1 MQHRSSSALLAVG
14 FSCLIAGAAAGFMF
28 GASSPASV
36 ASDGGGAPEQVSR
49 SGDRPREPGPE
60 APAEP
65 ASAASPATAAA
76 APALGQRAAVEAHLP
91 LARQDQGRPPAA
103 TQGAGLLA
111 ELSLLLGSGAIEAH
125 FAAGPDET
133 ELASFLLEQYLRIGQ
148 LEQAYLLLGRAPGL
162 GAESWGQVGEAL
174 LAGGNPVRAADAFA
188 EALRRAP
195 GMEGTGFLDHDW
207 PLVGYLQSLG
217 QLEPAMALAL
227 IEPRLR
233 AAQGVAPAMRL
244 EVAQLLERAGR
255 TEEARASALDQLS
268 GDSLHEGM
276 RLLAR
281 LDPARAEQELRAR
294 LAQGADTDLDV
305 QLFEL
310 LNGTQRSEE
319 ALALLEGRLGSEQ
332 GADGLILAAA
342 RHLPPELVEGRLDA
356 WLASAQEP
364 LQVRQQ
370 LGGLA
375 LERGDVALASEHLL
389 TSWEHANEGGWLP
402 HLPDEV
408 LNHDQARVRGALDRA
423 SGRAGR
429 NDEIWGDIA
438 DHFWRLGDRDRAYQA
453 WTMAREIDPGDG
465 EWSGKLQNFASGNDP
480 LTGQPPGAGSSGA
493 GTINVLPASLSSV
506 QVLPGH

>member
-1 MQHRSSSALLAVG
+1 MQNRSSSVLLAVG
-14 FSCLIAGAAAGFMF
+14 LSCLIAGAAGGFML
-28 GASSPASV
+28 GSPSPAPREIPGV
-36 ASDGGGAPEQVSR
+36 GAPER
-49 SGDRPREPGPE
+49 APRDGEREPGAGLQPPG
-60 APAEP
+60 AQ
-65 ASAASPATAAA
+65 ASAAAPATAAA
-76 APALGQRAAVEAHLP
+76 SPDLGQRAAVEAHLP
-91 LARQDQGRPPAA
+91 LARQDPGQPSTAPLG
-103 TQGAGLLA
+103 GGLLA
-111 ELSLLLGSGAIEAH
+111 ELTLLLGSGAIEAH

-148 LEQAYLLLGRAPGL
+148 LEQAYLLLGRAPNL

-255 TEEARASALDQLS
+255 TEEARASALDLLS

-294 LAQGADTDLDV
+294 LAEGADTDLDV

-310 LNGTQRSEE
+310 LNGSQRSEE

-342 RHLPPELVEGRLDA
+342 RNLPPELVEGRLAA
-356 WLASAQEP
+356 WLAGAREP

-370 LGGLA
+370 LGSLA
-375 LERGDVALASEHLL
+375 MERGDVVLASEHFLA
-389 TSWEHANEGGWLP
+389 SWEHADEGGWLP

-423 SGRAGR
+423 TGRAGR
-429 NDEIWGDIA
+429 NDEVWGDIA
-438 DHFWRLGDRDRAYQA
+438 DHFWRLGDRDRAFQA

-465 EWSGKLQNFASGNDP
+465 EWSGKLQHFASGNDP
-480 LTGQPPGAGSSGA
+480 LTGQAPGAASSGA
-493 GTINVLPASLSSV
+493 GTINILPASLSSV
-506 QVLPGH
+506 QVLHGH